1 MQHMPDNDFDNLFR
15 DKFMNAEVEPS
26 ANLWANIEGQLAT
39 KRKRKFPLM
48 WVAAAS
54 VAVVASVMMFT
65 QSGEKIYL
73 QSSTTDVAA
82 VQPVVEQPVSTVT
95 TTNADTTPA
104 AATPT
109 GNRVASRNLATR
121 EVPAEAVA
129 QLVDDQKNIIASVQ
143 PSTSNEH
150 LPIKRAEVKTLD
162 VTNTANVVPVVN
174 TASDNSNG
182 TMMANLGNLAD
193 DDAPEQ
199 AVETNKKGIR
209 NMGDLINYVVEK
221 VDKREKKLIKFNT
234 DDDDNS
240 SIIGLN
246 IGFVKL
252 NKKNNK

>member
-26 ANLWANIEGQLAT
+26 ANLWANIEGKLAT
-39 KRKRKFPLM
+39 KPKRKFPLM

-54 VAVVASVMMFT
+54 VAVVSSVTMFM

-73 QSSTTDVAA
+73 QGSTAHVAA
-82 VQPVVEQPVSTVT
+82 VQPAVEQPVSTVAVINT
-95 TTNADTTPA
+95 ADAAPA
-104 AATPT
+104 VTPT
-109 GNRVASRNLATR
+109 LQRTVSSNLAAR

-129 QLVDDQKNIIASVQ
+129 QLVNDQKNIIASVQ

-150 LPIKRAEVKTLD
+150 LPIKRAEVKALD
-162 VTNTANVVPVVN
+162 ITNTANVVPVVN
-174 TASDNSNG
+174 TVSDNNNSAMIAG
-182 TMMANLGNLAD
+182 LGNLAD
-193 DDAPEQ
+193 DDTAEQ

-221 VDKREKKLIKFNT
+221 VDKRDKKLIKFNT

>member
-26 ANLWANIEGQLAT
+26 ANLWANIEGQITT
-39 KRKRKFPLM
+39 KRKRTFPLM

-65 QSGEKIYL
+65 QSDEKVYL
-73 QSSTTDVAA
+73 RNAATEVAA
-82 VQPVVEQPVSTVT
+82 IQPAIEQPVSVVEV
-95 TTNADTTPA
+95 AQREEEAPA
-104 AATPT
+104 PIKVHAVA
-109 GNRVASRNLATR
+109 NRSLAKR
-121 EVPAEAVA
+121 EVPVAVIA
-129 QLVDDQKNIIASVQ
+129 QLIEEPKNINPSMQ
-143 PSTSNEH
+143 PSVPNEH
-150 LPIKRAEVKTLD
+150 LPIKRAEVKALD
-162 VTNTANVVPVVN
+162 VVYSANVVPDAN
-174 TASDNSNG
+174 AMSNNNG
-182 TMMANLGNLAD
+182 EMLANLGNLTEG
-193 DDAPEQ
+193 DAPEQ
-199 AVETNKKGIR
+199 AIEANKKGIR

-252 NKKNNK
+252 NKKK

>member
-26 ANLWANIEGQLAT
+26 ANLWANIEGKLAV
-39 KRKRKFPLM
+39 KPKRKFPLM

-54 VAVVASVMMFT
+54 VVVVVSALIFT

-73 QSSTTDVAA
+73 QSTTTEVAA
-82 VQPVVEQPVSTVT
+82 VQPVVAQPVSTVEVASAA
-95 TTNADTTPA
+95 NDTAPA
-104 AATPT
+104 ASPKVHAVA
-109 GNRVASRNLATR
+109 NRILAKQ
-121 EVPAEAVA
+121 EVPAAVLA
-129 QLVDDQKNIIASVQ
+129 NLVEEPKNNIASVQ

-150 LPIKRAEVKTLD
+150 LPIKRAEVKALD
-162 VTNTANVVPVVN
+162 IVNTANVVPDVN
-174 TASDNSNG
+174 AVSNND

-193 DDAPEQ
+193 DDTANT

-221 VDKREKKLIKFNT
+221 VDKREKKIIKFNT

>member
-39 KRKRKFPLM
+39 KPKRRFPFM

-54 VAVVASVMMFT
+54 VAVVASVVMFT

-73 QSSTTDVAA
+73 QGSTAEVAA
-82 VQPVVEQPVSTVT
+82 LQPVLEQPVSAVVETTMETAPAARPTIHTVT
-95 TTNADTTPA
+95 N
-104 AATPT
+104 
-109 GNRVASRNLATR
+109 RNLAKR

-129 QLVDDQKNIIASVQ
+129 QLVEDQKNIIAAVQ

-174 TASDNSNG
+174 TASDNNNG
-182 TMMANLGNLAD
+182 AMMANLGNLAD
-193 DDAPEQ
+193 DDTPEQ
-199 AVETNKKGIR
+199 AVENNKKGIR

-221 VDKREKKLIKFNT
+221 VDKRDKKIIKFNT

>member
-26 ANLWANIEGQLAT
+26 ANLWANIEGQLAV
-39 KRKRKFPLM
+39 KPKRKFPLM

-54 VAVVASVMMFT
+54 VVVMASAVMFM

-73 QSSTTDVAA
+73 QSTTTEVAA
-82 VQPVVEQPVSTVT
+82 VQSVVAQPVSTVE
-95 TTNADTTPA
+95 
-104 AATPT
+104 
-109 GNRVASRNLATR
+109 VASVANDTAPTASPK
-121 EVPAEAVA
+121 VHAVA
-129 QLVDDQKNIIASVQ
+129 NRMLAKQEVSTAVLSNLVEEPKNNIALVQ

-150 LPIKRAEVKTLD
+150 LPIKRAEVKALD
-162 VTNTANVVPVVN
+162 VVNTANVVPDVN
-174 TASDNSNG
+174 AISNNE
-182 TMMANLGNLAD
+182 TMMANLGKLTD
-193 DDAPEQ
+193 DDTTDQ
-199 AVETNKKGIR
+199 AVEANKKGIR

>member
-26 ANLWANIEGQLAT
+26 ANLWANIEGQLVA
-39 KRKRKFPLM
+39 KRKRTFPFM

-54 VAVVASVMMFT
+54 VAVVASVLIFT

-73 QSSTTDVAA
+73 QNTATTVAE
-82 VQPVVEQPVSTVT
+82 VKPVIEQPVFVDEITQTVE
-95 TTNADTTPA
+95 
-104 AATPT
+104 PT
-109 GNRVASRNLATR
+109 QVKPHTVANRSLKQR
-121 EVPAEAVA
+121 EVPQAVMA
-129 QLVDDQKNIIASVQ
+129 QLVEMPEKNMTPVQ
-143 PSTSNEH
+143 PSVQNEH
-150 LPIKRAEVKTLD
+150 LPIKRADVKALD
-162 VTNTANVVPVVN
+162 VTYSANVVPVVN
-174 TASDNSNG
+174 NVSEHSND
-182 TMMANLGNLAD
+182 MIAANVEKTIEE
-193 DDAPEQ
+193 DAPEQ
-199 AVETNKKGIR
+199 AIETNKKGIR

-252 NKKNNK
+252 NKKK

>member
-26 ANLWANIEGQLAT
+26 ANLWASIEGQLVT
-39 KRKRKFPLM
+39 KRKRKFPFM

-54 VAVVASVMMFT
+54 VVVVASAIMFT

-82 VQPVVEQPVSTVT
+82 VQPVVEQPVSTVVAT
-95 TTNADTTPA
+95 AADLAPT
-104 AATPT
+104 ATPT
-109 GNRVASRNLATR
+109 VHRVASRNLATR

-143 PSTSNEH
+143 PSASNEH
-150 LPIKRAEVKTLD
+150 LPIKRAEVKALD

-174 TASDNSNG
+174 TASDSNNG
-182 TMMANLGNLAD
+182 SMMANLGNLAD

>member
-39 KRKRKFPLM
+39 KRKRKFPFM

-54 VAVVASVMMFT
+54 VVVVASAMMFT

-73 QSSTTDVAA
+73 QSSTTDVAV
-82 VQPVVEQPVSTVT
+82 VQPMVEQPVSAVEAT
-95 TTNADTTPA
+95 TADTAP
-104 AATPT
+104 ATPT
-109 GNRVASRNLATR
+109 LHRVASRNLATR

-150 LPIKRAEVKTLD
+150 LPIKRAEVKALD

-174 TASDNSNG
+174 TASDNGNG
-182 TMMANLGNLAD
+182 AMMANLGNLAD

-252 NKKNNK
+252 NKKSNK

>member
-26 ANLWANIEGQLAT
+26 TNLWANIEGQLAT
-39 KRKRKFPLM
+39 KPKRKFPLM

-73 QSSTTDVAA
+73 QGSTTEVAA
-82 VQPVVEQPVSTVT
+82 VQPVVEQSVSAVASANT
-95 TTNADTTPA
+95 AP

-109 GNRVASRNLATR
+109 VHRVASRNLAVR

-129 QLVDDQKNIIASVQ
+129 QLVDEQKNIIASVQ

-150 LPIKRAEVKTLD
+150 LPIKRAEVKALD

-174 TASDNSNG
+174 TASDNNNG

>member
-26 ANLWANIEGQLAT
+26 ANLWANIEGKLVA
-39 KRKRKFPLM
+39 KPKRKFPLM

-73 QSSTTDVAA
+73 QGSTVEVAA
-82 VQPVVEQPVSTVT
+82 VQPAIEQPVSAVVATAMDTAPAARPTVHTVT
-95 TTNADTTPA
+95 N
-104 AATPT
+104 
-109 GNRVASRNLATR
+109 RNLAKR

-129 QLVDDQKNIIASVQ
+129 QLVEDQKNIIASVQ
-143 PSTSNEH
+143 PSTSKEH

-174 TASDNSNG
+174 TASDNNNG
-182 TMMANLGNLAD
+182 AMMANLGNLAD
-193 DDAPEQ
+193 DDTPEQ
-199 AVETNKKGIR
+199 VAETNKKGIR

-221 VDKREKKLIKFNT
+221 VDKRDKKLIKFNT

>member
-26 ANLWANIEGQLAT
+26 ANLWANIEGKLAP
-39 KRKRKFPLM
+39 KPKRKFPLM

-73 QSSTTDVAA
+73 QGSTVEVAA
-82 VQPVVEQPVSTVT
+82 VQPAVEHPVSAVVET
-95 TTNADTTPA
+95 TMDTAPA
-104 AATPT
+104 ARPT
-109 GNRVASRNLATR
+109 VHTVASRNLAKR

-129 QLVDDQKNIIASVQ
+129 QLVEDQKNIIASVQ

-174 TASDNSNG
+174 TASDNNNG
-182 TMMANLGNLAD
+182 AMMANLGNLTD
-193 DDAPEQ
+193 DDTPEQ
-199 AVETNKKGIR
+199 AAETNKKGIR

-221 VDKREKKLIKFNT
+221 VDKRDKKLIKFNT